1 MVERSLPTPD
11 IRGSNPNICKSL
23 STNCTLN
30 RKEENKENDD
40 VKGPPYKKMGSICFP
55 IVPSAAVLNDNDEV
69 CPAVIISPARS
80 LTVSDRQQ
88 ETKNS
93 MLTKQQKRKKKKQ
106 NKNLPFLKIFHL
118 PAFQDRSQRFLF
130 YFGKKLESDFFLFF
144 FDSGPTRF
152 LSDRSEA
159 TPISSFNF
167 NREGE
172 KKDFKASFFS
182 A

>member
-1 MVERSLPTPD
+1 MVVVQLVERSLPTPD
-11 IRGSNPNICKSL
+11 IRGSNPNIFKSL

-88 ETKNS
+88 EHKKKKKS
-93 MLTKQQKRKKKKQ
+93 MRTKKQ
-106 NKNLPFLKIFHL
+106 NKTN
-118 PAFQDRSQRFLF
+118 
-130 YFGKKLESDFFLFF
+130 
-144 FDSGPTRF
+144 
-152 LSDRSEA
+152 
-159 TPISSFNF
+159 
-167 NREGE
+167 
-172 KKDFKASFFS
+172 
-182 A
+182 